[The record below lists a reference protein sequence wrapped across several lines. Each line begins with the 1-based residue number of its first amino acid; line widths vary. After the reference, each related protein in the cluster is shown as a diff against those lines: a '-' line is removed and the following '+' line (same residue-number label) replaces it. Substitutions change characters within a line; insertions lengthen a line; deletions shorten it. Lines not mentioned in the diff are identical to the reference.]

1 MNVRYLLP
9 KTAAVQTKPK
19 PGEKRSIKQDI
30 QNWQKVFCHLTK
42 QGLLVVTV
50 HSTSWKSYLTFPFG
64 SVIRNMPWSQNSS
77 WGTSTTPRLQSNM
90 AAECVGFGEKLFIS
104 HLILFC
110 LIWPALLTVLANFYP
125 DKCDAP
131 FMCKLSHSVF
141 LASVSQRLV
150 GTTESR
156 LLRSVE
162 GTVTNKTYN
171 VCQANRLANYSC
183 SVRSITWKY
192 KVPCQGLRTLFSDFT
207 NNCRRAAVHPA
218 GTKMLKHFMEQ

>member
-1 MNVRYLLP
+1 MNECYPLP

-19 PGEKRSIKQDI
+19 PGQKRSIKEDN

-64 SVIRNMPWSQNSS
+64 SIIRNRPWSQNFN
-77 WGTSTTPRLQSNM
+77 WGTLTTPHLQSNT
-90 AAECVGFGEKLFIS
+90 AAECVGFDEKLVIS

-110 LIWPALLTVLANFYP
+110 LIRSALLTVLANFYP

-141 LASVSQRLV
+141 LASISQRLIR
-150 GTTESR
+150 TTESL
-156 LLRSVE
+156 LLRSV
-162 GTVTNKTYN
+162 
-171 VCQANRLANYSC
+171 
-183 SVRSITWKY
+183 
-192 KVPCQGLRTLFSDFT
+192 
-207 NNCRRAAVHPA
+207 
-218 GTKMLKHFMEQ
+218 